1 MKLKNLSIALLIAS
15 ALSTSLFAAGPT
27 KHDFGDIDFG
37 YTVDQVK
44 TAAKNCTLSLDNGDE
59 LIFTEISGDT
69 RSQNMY
75 SFEDGKL
82 VGAFN
87 NIVTDHANLKDY
99 FKDFAT
105 VDSYFKEL
113 YGNPTEEIITTDDEA
128 ILKDYNKLMAAV
140 KSGEVMC
147 CTIWKKNKYT
157 ITHILSNELPIDE
170 MDADVK
176 RVLKPSKIAHFVLGE
191 IAGRE

>member
-1 MKLKNLSIALLIAS
+1 MKFRKLSIALLIAS
-15 ALSTSLFAAGPT
+15 AISSSVFAAGPT
-27 KHDFGDIDFG
+27 KHDFGDVDFG

-44 TAAKNCTLSLDNGDE
+44 TAEKNCTLSLDSGDE
-59 LIFTEISGDT
+59 MIFTEISGDT

-75 SFEDGKL
+75 CFENNQL
-82 VGAFN
+82 VGALN
-87 NIVTDHANLKDY
+87 NIVTDHASLKDY

-105 VDSYFKEL
+105 VDGYFKEL

-128 ILKDYNKLMAAV
+128 ILKDYDKLMAAV

-170 MDADVK
+170 MDSDVK
-176 RVLKPSKIAHFVLGE
+176 KVLKPSKIAHFVLGE
-191 IAGRE
+191 IAGR